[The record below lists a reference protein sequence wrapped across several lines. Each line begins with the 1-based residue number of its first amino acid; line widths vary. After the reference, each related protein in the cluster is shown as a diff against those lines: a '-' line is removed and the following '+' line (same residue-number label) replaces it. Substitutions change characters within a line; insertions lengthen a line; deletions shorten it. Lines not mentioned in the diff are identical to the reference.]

1 MNGRF
6 DFGYQGSSKVFNNGA
21 NSSYLRA
28 EGTSLISKDL
38 LISWPRFLA

>member
-6 DFGYQGSSKVFNNGA
+6 DFGYQGSSKVFNNGG

-28 EGTSLISKDL
+28 EGLISKDL